1 MYPICYPFYHEVS
14 ARQEVWQR
22 LSVLRA
28 TQVKIRSKTQLFLE
42 GGQLLQVDRPTTTSF
57 QEDSSSREFVRL
69 QKCNLLTEGFSCL
82 LRLLLYI
89 VRYVIV
95 HYVIVHYV
103 IVHYVIVHYV
113 IVHYVIVHYV
123 QPSACGVFFFGDPMY
138 EIIVMVVVFFVVAFS
153 SWWLEE
159 FDEPWGEHAAEDQ
172 GQAAHSLQEQRPT
185 VSRRAVGGDS

>member
-95 HYVIVHYV
+95 HYVTAQRVWRFLFWGSHV
-103 IVHYVIVHYV
+103 RDH
-113 IVHYVIVHYV
+113 
-123 QPSACGVFFFGDPMY
+123 CNGRCVFRGR
-138 EIIVMVVVFFVVAFS
+138 ILQLVA
-153 SWWLEE
+153 
-159 FDEPWGEHAAEDQ
+159 G
-172 GQAAHSLQEQRPT
+172 R
-185 VSRRAVGGDS
+185 V